1 MEVDKKYPDKKHQDK
16 KHPDKSQSDK
26 KQLDKKQSDKKYP
39 EVYITYI
46 LRFLQVSLM
55 FGILQ
60 GIIIVYA
67 NPAIGMITS
76 IIFTTLL
83 GYSFILE
90 NNLKKRM
97 NLEVIRRTD
106 ELSKIRKDLFID
118 SPIPLIILDKLGN
131 ILWNNSAFL
140 EMMGEE
146 DLFDKNIRS
155 IFVDIKMDQFPKAT
169 ETYERGI
176 ERKGRNYQMI
186 CNKINDLPNDP
197 VFNYT
202 IYFMDVTKQM
212 LLEEQVKNERSMVGY
227 LYIDNYEEIMQSIED
242 VRRPML
248 SAIIDRK
255 ITIWFKNNDTAL
267 CKFERDRYMLFFS
280 DESLKKMQERKFDIL
295 DEIRNIQ
302 VGNDLPVTIS
312 MGIGRNFDQL
322 TQSKEDARSALDL
335 ALGRGGDQAIIK
347 KKDKYTFYGGKTKEV
362 EKSAR
367 VKVRIKAYAFKE
379 LLDAADKVIIMGHK
393 NIDVDCLGA
402 AMGVYRAAAIRGKKA
417 QIVLNKPTF
426 SVQAIYDRI
435 VQNQEYKDIFITN
448 EESLNEMTKQ
458 TLLVVVDVHRRSY
471 VEFPELLERAENIVI
486 FDHHRMSTDFIED
499 AVLTYIEPFISST
512 CEIISEILNY
522 ITDRVKLTQ
531 VEADALLA
539 GITIDTKNFA
549 VKAGVRTFEAAA
561 FLRRAGA
568 DSTRVRRLFQD
579 DMEVYKIKATAIKE
593 AELWEG
599 GNAVTV
605 VYAESTQANILAAQ
619 VADELLNIKE
629 IQNAFVMTPRETDIA
644 ISARALGDTNVQR
657 IMERLGGGGHKNV
670 AGAQLSD
677 LSIEEAKEQLKK
689 VILEYQQEEE

>member
-1 MEVDKKYPDKKHQDK
+1 MQQDK
-16 KHPDKSQSDK
+16 KHSQ
-26 KQLDKKQSDKKYP
+26 
-39 EVYITYI
+39 VYINYI
-46 LRFLQVSLM
+46 LRFLQLSLV
-55 FGILQ
+55 FGIIQ
-60 GIIIVYA
+60 GVIIVYA
-67 NPAIGMITS
+67 NPLIGILTS
-76 IIFTTLL
+76 VIFTLFL
-83 GYSFILE
+83 AYSFILE

-97 NLEVIRRTD
+97 QIEVTKQAD
-106 ELSKIRKDLFID
+106 ELSRIRKDLFID
-118 SPIPLIILDKLGN
+118 ATMPLVVLDKLGN
-131 ILWNNSAFL
+131 ITWHNKTFL
-140 EMMGEE
+140 QMVDEE
-146 DLFDKNIRS
+146 SVLDKNIRS
-155 IFVDIKMDQFPKAT
+155 IFVDIKMEQFPKGEEAYT
-169 ETYERGI
+169 RII
-176 ERKGRNYQMI
+176 ERDEKNYQMI
-186 CNKINDLPNDP
+186 CNKTNDLPNDP
-197 VFNYT
+197 AFNYT
-202 IYFMDVTKQM
+202 VYFIDVTKEM
-212 LLEEQVKNERSMVGY
+212 ALEEQVKNQRSMVGY
-227 LYIDNYEEIMQSIED
+227 LYIDNYEEIMHSTEE

-255 ITIWFKNNDTAL
+255 ITIWFKNNDAEI

-280 DESLKKMQERKFDIL
+280 EESLKKMQECKFDIL
-295 DEIRNIQ
+295 DEIRHIQ
-302 VGNDLPVTIS
+302 VGNELPVTIS
-312 MGIGRNFDQL
+312 IGVGRNFHQL
-322 TQSKEDARSALDL
+322 TDSKEEARSALDL

-417 QIVLNKPTF
+417 QIVLNEPTF
-426 SVQAIYDRI
+426 AVQGIYDRI

-458 TLLVVVDVHRRSY
+458 TLLVIVDVHRKSY
-471 VEFPELLERAENIVI
+471 VEFPELTERTDNIVI

-499 AVLTYIEPFISST
+499 AVLSYIEPFISST

-568 DSTRVRRLFQD
+568 DSTRVRQLFQE
-579 DMEVYKIKATAIKE
+579 DMTIYKIKAAAIKD
-593 AELWEG
+593 AELWES

-605 VYAESTQANILAAQ
+605 VHADSAQSNILAAQ
-619 VADELLNIKE
+619 VADELLNIKGIE
-629 IQNAFVMTPRETDIA
+629 NTFVMTPIGNDIS
-644 ISARALGDTNVQR
+644 ISARALGETNVQR
-657 IMERLGGGGHKNV
+657 IMELLGGGGHKNV
-670 AGAQLSD
+670 AGAQLKD
-677 LSIEEAKEQLKK
+677 VTVDEAKIRLKE
-689 VILEYQQEEE
+689 VLLQYQQEDE